1 MLPRTMS
8 LSMEPSVEKSARES
22 EPASDAGT
30 PVAAAIGYQVVARR
44 YRPQR
49 FDELV
54 GQEHVAR
61 GLSGAIESGRIG
73 HAYLFTGA
81 RGVGKTSAARIY
93 AKALECTSRV
103 RGEPCNV
110 CDSCVAIAA
119 GQDVDVVEIDAEGF
133 VTIVG
138 RTRRFAK
145 VAGEMIS
152 LDAIERVA
160 YLASPAYRHAA
171 LLQLVPGQGE
181 STVLFT
187 TDGAL
192 TRSALLRASRELG
205 ASDLTTARSIVVL
218 SVLPLLGNGK
228 TDYVTL
234 DQRAMEIAAAAIVR
248 A

>member
-1 MLPRTMS
+1 MRKVICGGEKRNREVAQLWFDKFGLRVLEGYGATECGPAMS
-8 LSMEPSVEKSARES
+8 LNTPLVYK
-22 EPASDAGT
+22 DGT
-30 PVAAAIGYQVVARR
+30 VG
-44 YRPQR
+44 R
-49 FDELV
+49 FLP
-54 GQEHVAR
+54 G
-61 GLSGAIESGRIG
+61 IESQVAPVPGIASGGALFVRG
-73 HAYLFTGA
+73 PNLMSGYLHYDQP
-81 RGVGKTSAARIY
+81 GVLAPPQSAA
-93 AKALECTSRV
+93 
-103 RGEPCNV
+103 GEGWH
-110 CDSCVAIAA
+110 DT
-119 GQDVDVVEIDAEGF
+119 GDVVEIDAEGF

-234 DQRAMEIAAAAIVR
+234 DRRAMEIAAAAIVR